1 MIALQPALKFNG
13 GGEFMPFLRSIADN
27 FLCHDAMYGL
37 TALMCL
43 CRPCKSQHVLAKP
56 HASRCASP
64 YLDKTPLVEC
74 ALLARTFHTLLSMQ
88 EIPDLTMHTSLPV
101 KTRHHGMHAV
111 VGFITS
117 GRHCE
122 R

>member
-27 FLCHDAMYGL
+27 FLCHDAIRAL
-37 TALMCL
+37 TAWMCP

-64 YLDKTPLVEC
+64 YLDKP
-74 ALLARTFHTLLSMQ
+74 
-88 EIPDLTMHTSLPV
+88 PW
-101 KTRHHGMHAV
+101 
-111 VGFITS
+111 
-117 GRHCE
+117 
-122 R
+122 